1 MPAEEGVRLDNEKRL
16 SPEGRRPCKQ
26 KEPEPVTT
34 AELRVFDLALED
46 DELVPQEGVLGDE
59 LGLAAHGIPGSSCEQ
74 RDGGGLEALLYAIAD
89 LVGDAEDL
97 GSETTEDIEQGAE
110 SARYLAVRT
119 GGYQLQTLESTL
131 QSAQI
136 RTDERSSRHGD
147 NGQPGDATGK
157 AWPSTGR

>member
-1 MPAEEGVRLDNEKRL
+1 MPTEEGVGLDDEEGL
-16 SPEGRRPCKQ
+16 LPEGRRPCEQ
-26 KEPEPVTT
+26 KEPQSVPI

-46 DELVPQEGVLGDE
+46 DEPVPKEGVLGHE

-89 LVGDAEDL
+89 LVGDAEDV
-97 GSETTEDIEQGAE
+97 GSDATDEIEQARQIAAWQ
-110 SARYLAVRT
+110 SAARASRYLAVRS

-136 RTDERSSRHGD
+136 RTDERS
-147 NGQPGDATGK
+147 
-157 AWPSTGR
+157 